1 MKLSVCAL
9 VFLLAVTP
17 ILAETTEV
25 YSPITAEAGRPAPN
39 FLTEFDITFWQ
50 TLPFAALLSYFIDSQ
65 LSAGGAV
72 DWGPIAYFS
81 VGASAVNA
89 VLHARKITR
98 SGRK

>member
-1 MKLSVCAL
+1 MKLFVWAL

-25 YSPITAEAGRPAPN
+25 FSPVTAEASRPAPN

-50 TLPFAALLSYFIDSQ
+50 TLPFAALWSYFIASQ
-65 LSAGGAV
+65 LSPGGAV
-72 DWGPIAYFS
+72 EWGPIGYFS
-81 VGASAVNA
+81 VGASALNA

-98 SGRK
+98 SERK